1 MPVRVLAAGQ
11 GGLDHAGTGADGGG
25 GGGGGLVAQQRLSHL
40 GVKSRSMLID
50 FL

>member
-11 GGLDHAGTGADGGG
+11 GGLDHAGTGADG